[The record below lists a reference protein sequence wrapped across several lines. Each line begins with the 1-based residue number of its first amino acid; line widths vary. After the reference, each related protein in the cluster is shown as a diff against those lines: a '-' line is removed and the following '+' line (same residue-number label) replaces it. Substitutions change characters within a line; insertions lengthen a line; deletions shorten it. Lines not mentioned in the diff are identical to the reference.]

1 MTLVFHINSNSLT
14 LSLPTLAQL
23 FFVDLYQSGVVV
35 TTVCTI
41 LAILAVIFIAVT
53 LVWPKHATGSL
64 KIQAWIFTFF
74 NLWLLAT
81 EIPYTVFLA
90 TRSAKIDAFLGG
102 KQLPAQ
108 VVQATIA
115 ADGESP
121 KYTKLHPGT
130 SWCHLP
136 LDL

>member
-1 MTLVFHINSNSLT
+1 MTLVFHINSNPLT

-23 FFVDLYQSGVVV
+23 FVVDLYQSGVVV

-41 LAILAVIFIAVT
+41 LALLTAIFFIVT
-53 LVWPKHATGSL
+53 LVWPNRATGSL
-64 KIQAWIFTFF
+64 KIQAWILTFF

-81 EIPYTVFLA
+81 ESPYTVFLA
-90 TRSAKIDAFLGG
+90 TRSAKIDAFLDGV
-102 KQLPAQ
+102 QLPAQ

-115 ADGESP
+115 ADGESA

-130 SWCHLP
+130 T
-136 LDL
+136 

>member
-23 FFVDLYQSGVVV
+23 FVVDLYQSGVVV

-41 LAILAVIFIAVT
+41 LALLTAIFFIVT
-53 LVWPKHATGSL
+53 LVWPNRATGSL
-64 KIQAWIFTFF
+64 KIQVWIFTFF

-90 TRSAKIDAFLGG
+90 TRSAKIDAFLDGV
-102 KQLPAQ
+102 QLPAQ

-115 ADGESP
+115 ADGESA

-130 SWCHLP
+130 T
-136 LDL
+136 